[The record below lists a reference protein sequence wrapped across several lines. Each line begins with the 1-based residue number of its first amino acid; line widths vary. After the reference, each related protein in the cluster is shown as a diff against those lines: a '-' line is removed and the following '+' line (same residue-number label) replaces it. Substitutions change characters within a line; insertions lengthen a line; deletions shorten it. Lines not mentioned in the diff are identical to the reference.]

1 MLYKETL
8 TAHQWPPTVSAKIKY
23 IENELRCLLV
33 EVSTERWAL
42 LHVYIACQTKRNY
55 DYIQWNEDLF
65 YLISQEAINLR
76 KQGFIVL
83 ALVDFN
89 SGSDRQ
95 KVYTLTLQKPTTIHP
110 CSSISS
116 TKSNGLFTRFMNNSE
131 QPGSKSLMIMD

>member
-8 TAHQWPPTVSAKIKY
+8 TANQWPPTVSAKIKY

-42 LHVYIACQTKRNY
+42 LHVYIACQTKINY

-89 SGSDRQ
+89 SGSDR
-95 KVYTLTLQKPTTIHP
+95 
-110 CSSISS
+110 
-116 TKSNGLFTRFMNNSE
+116 
-131 QPGSKSLMIMD
+131 